1 MDDDIKKIDEEIDNL
16 KNRGKHEAVD
26 EEVTEEDVDTKKF
39 DIDNYE
45 EEVEEEED
53 TKRIEEVHETREERR
68 ERLEEQEKEE
78 VVEESKKED
87 KEDKE
92 KKPKKKK
99 KIWIFVII
107 GIVVIALIVLLVIL
121 LLNGNKKKIDT
132 NVKKTLSNKEQKE
145 IINGYGEAL
154 EGIIGVY
161 YTNQNVLLKFED
173 AEKLVN
179 YNHKVKCSTHEIYE
193 DGKVYLNKCKIDG
206 KSTKY
211 SYGEEQK
218 EPEFDGNTSFKVYY
232 DESSNK
238 ASLDKINGAKEYIV
252 NTGGKF
258 TEVTLLSKNK
268 SLQYVGWFDEDYNV
282 HIANYLDGKQVLP
295 NISYTSVEPIYS
307 DGSYTNY
314 AGVRIG
320 DKYAVYNYVTGDKIT
335 STIYDY
341 IRSNFG
347 MGVTGPSFS
356 IPTLEGT
363 DNIIVGRDNNT
374 SVINYLNGR
383 TIIGNYSYLFVSGDY
398 ILASDS
404 DDYNSKDV
412 YDFNGK
418 RYFEGKYDMIYDIV
432 EGRYMLVNQ
441 DNHILLVNT
450 NGTVLNDFGD
460 DTDVGSYNFGL
471 KYNDGALF
479 QINKK
484 DSRTDCF
491 EYIYS
496 KANGSERKTTE
507 CGGIAKPIL
516 YLYPKKTTNVTV
528 TFEHP
533 ELLETTYPKFR
544 NKWSVKANKN
554 GDLYDYNDKYYYGLY
569 WDEKKVHDVDFSTGF
584 YVEDDDAIDF
594 LEEKLEYI
602 GLSDRERNEFITY
615 WLPILEKN
623 KKSLVYFELTNERES
638 YNKINISP
646 KPDTLLRV
654 VIHIKKVNKKTE
666 IKKEV
671 LTHTARRG
679 FVAVEWGGTT
689 Y

>member
-16 KNRGKHEAVD
+16 KNRGKHEAV
-26 EEVTEEDVDTKKF
+26 EEETEEEVDTKKF

-45 EEVEEEED
+45 EEIEEEED
-53 TKRIEEVHETREERR
+53 TKKIEEVRETREERR
-68 ERLEEQEKEE
+68 ERLEEDSKDEEK
-78 VVEESKKED
+78 VEDKKED
-87 KEDKE
+87 KD

-107 GIVVIALIVLLVIL
+107 GIVVIALIVLIVLL
-121 LLNGNKKKIDT
+121 LLNSNKKKVDT
-132 NVKKTLSNKEQKE
+132 HVKKTLSNKEQKE

-161 YTNQNVLLKFED
+161 YTNQKVLLKFED
-173 AEKLVN
+173 AEKLVD
-179 YNHKVKCSTHEIYE
+179 YDYKVKCSTHEVYE

-218 EPEFDGNTSFKVYY
+218 EPEFDGNTSFKVYF
-232 DESSNK
+232 DEASNK

-268 SLQYVGWFDEDYNV
+268 SLQYVGWFDENYHV
-282 HIANYLDGKQVLP
+282 HIANYLDGKEVLP
-295 NISYTSVEPIYS
+295 NISYSSIEPIIS
-307 DGSYTNY
+307 DGTYTSY

-320 DKYAVYNYVTGDKIT
+320 EKYAIYNYVTGDKIT
-335 STIYDY
+335 STIYNY
-341 IRSNFG
+341 IRSYFG
-347 MGVTGPSFS
+347 MGISGPSFS
-356 IPTLEGT
+356 IPTLGDTDNVMVGT
-363 DNIIVGRDNNT
+363 DSSS

-383 TIIGNYSYLFVSGDY
+383 EVIGGYDYLNVSGNY
-398 ILASDS
+398 ILAFD
-404 DDYNSKDV
+404 NGNNNKDI

-418 RYFEGKYDMIYDIV
+418 RYFEGKYDTIYDIV

-441 DNHILLVNT
+441 DNHILVVNT

-460 DTDVGSYNFGL
+460 DADVDDYNFGM

-484 DSRTDCF
+484 DSKEDCLEF
-491 EYIYS
+491 IYS
-496 KANGSERKTTE
+496 KSGGSEKKTIQ

-533 ELLETTYPKFR
+533 DLLETTYPKF
-544 NKWSVKANKN
+544 NTKWSVKAHKN
-554 GDLYDYNDKYYYGLY
+554 GDLYDYNGKYYYGLY
-569 WDEKKVHDVDFSTGF
+569 WDEKKVHEVDFSTGF
-584 YVEDDDAIDF
+584 YVEDEDAIEF
-594 LEEKLEYI
+594 LEEKLEFI

-623 KKSLVYFELTNERES
+623 KKSLVYFELTNERDS